1 MTKHDWF
8 WVAVKV
14 SGLIALLY
22 AVVALVTLFTVF
34 SDMPFGSI
42 LWRLVLNVGVV
53 AGLGIWLLVD
63 GNLLIKMARSS
74 DRSTGGS

>member
-22 AVVALVTLFTVF
+22 AVVAMVTMFTLMG
-34 SDMPFGSI
+34 DLPFGSI
-42 LWRLVLNVGVV
+42 LWRLVINVGVV
-53 AGLGIWLLVD
+53 AALGIWLIVD
-63 GNLLIKMARSS
+63 GNVLIKMARAS
-74 DRSTGGS
+74 DRATGGS